1 MDEARKRRHSEL
13 GVQNQKDKYGM
24 VFIYMWMLS
33 VKSMKT
39 KLLSIEQ
46 QRIVIAYG
54 TR

>member
-1 MDEARKRRHSEL
+1 MDETRKRKHSEL
-13 GVQNQKDKYGM
+13 GDPEPEGQIWYAFVYT
-24 VFIYMWMLS
+24 WMLS

-46 QRIVIAYG
+46 QRIVIAYR